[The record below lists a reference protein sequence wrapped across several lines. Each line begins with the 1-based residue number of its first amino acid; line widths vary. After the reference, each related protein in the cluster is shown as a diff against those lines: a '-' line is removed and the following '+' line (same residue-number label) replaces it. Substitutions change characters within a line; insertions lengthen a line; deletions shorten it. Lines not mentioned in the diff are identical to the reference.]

1 MHDRR
6 ISRETQPPA
15 PPEDFSVGDLI
26 DFLWK
31 NPGLQNPQNDFYK
44 TSKALLER
52 KFQQIFELDDSILV
66 SILGIGLNFPNIAM
80 GNISSQH
87 LFGIDE
93 LLILK
98 FYSENKHRYKT
109 VCDIGCNIGL
119 HSKALCELGYSVT
132 SFEPDPTHFK
142 VCSDLLS
149 EYSNIKLCNAAVSDY
164 SGQASFTRIL
174 NNTTGSFIN
183 DKKRA
188 YGPTEEV
195 SVDVIDA
202 VTLSEG
208 FDLFK
213 IDAEGSEVDVLS
225 RIKPKTYETSDFIL
239 EISTEESRRE
249 FWELKLSRKFT
260 VYSQKNSWQEVKEIQ
275 ELPVSHREGSV
286 FLSRQRPWC
295 F

>member
-1 MHDRR
+1 MHDT
-6 ISRETQPPA
+6 SMTKEPKSPDPTG
-15 PPEDFSVGDLI
+15 DFFVGDLI

-31 NPGLQNPQNDFYK
+31 NPSLQNPQNDFYK
-44 TSKALLER
+44 ASKALLER
-52 KFQQIFELDDSILV
+52 KFHHIFEFSDSILGSV
-66 SILGIGLNFPNIAM
+66 LGIEVNFPNIAM

-142 VCSDLLS
+142 VCSDFLS
-149 EYSNIKLCNAAVSDY
+149 EYSNIKLCNAAISDY

-188 YGPTEEV
+188 YGPTEEF

-202 VTLSEG
+202 ATLSKG

-225 RIKPKTYETSDFIL
+225 RIRATAYETSDFIL

-249 FWELKLSRKFT
+249 FWELKLSREFSA
-260 VYSQKNSWQEVKEIQ
+260 YSQKNSWQEVKEIH
-275 ELPVSHREGSV
+275 ELPMSHREGSV
-286 FLSRQRPWC
+286 FISCQRPW
-295 F
+295 FF